1 MLRIPYDYDTKISI
15 EVEAK
20 AKEAAI
26 KKLQYSYKNLF

>member
-1 MLRIPYDYDTKISI
+1 MLSIPDEYDVGVDI

-26 KKLQYSYKNLF
+26 FKLRDKYHI

>member
-1 MLRIPYDYDTKISI
+1 MLEMYWVYHFDV

-26 KKLQYSYKNLF
+26 FALRDLEPTLE